1 MLTLDIL
8 TCYFLLS
15 MKAVTKITMIK
26 RLIVGHNTRLRL
38 KNWDPDCLVE
48 HDQEH
53 AQNVLIDLMN
63 QMSDL
68 QYKLYADK
76 GKALLIVLQ
85 GIDTSGKD
93 STIRHVMGAFNPQS
107 CRALSFK
114 TPDNEELSHDYLWR
128 AHKNIP
134 AKGEIAIF
142 NRSYYEDVIEVS
154 VHKMISKSTC
164 HKRYKQINDFER
176 YLVEND
182 IQIVKLFLHISK
194 DEQKKRLQKRL
205 NDPTKQWKFSD
216 NDILERRYW
225 DRYIQAHEN
234 VLSKCSTKCAP
245 WYIIPANAKWFRNFA
260 VANIIVNILQ
270 SMNLRFPKPKTNLSN
285 IIID

>member
-1 MLTLDIL
+1 MRTI
-8 TCYFLLS
+8 
-15 MKAVTKITMIK
+15 TKINWIRRLTIK
-26 RLIVGHNTRLRL
+26 KGTEIKL
-38 KNWDPDCLVE
+38 KNWDPDYIGE

-53 AQNVLIDLMN
+53 TQNLLIDLMN

-68 QYKLYADK
+68 QYKLFADK
-76 GKALLIVLQ
+76 GKAVLIILQ

-107 CRALSFK
+107 CRAISFK

-134 AKGEIAIF
+134 AKGQIVVF

-154 VHKMISKSTC
+154 VHKLISKNTC

-194 DEQKKRLQKRL
+194 DEQKKRLHERL

-216 NDILERRYW
+216 NDILERRHW

-234 VLSKCSTKCAP
+234 VLNKCSTKWAP
-245 WYIIPANAKWFRNFA
+245 WYIIPANAKWFRNSA
-260 VANIIVNILQ
+260 VAYIIVSILK

-285 IIID
+285 IIVD

>member
-1 MLTLDIL
+1 MRTI
-8 TCYFLLS
+8 
-15 MKAVTKITMIK
+15 TKINWIRRLTIK
-26 RLIVGHNTRLRL
+26 KGTEIKL
-38 KNWDPDCLVE
+38 KNWDPDYIWE

-53 AQNVLIDLMN
+53 TQNLLIDLMN

-68 QYKLYADK
+68 QYKLFADK
-76 GKALLIVLQ
+76 GKAVLIILQ

-107 CRALSFK
+107 CRAISFK

-134 AKGEIAIF
+134 AKGQIVVF

-154 VHKMISKSTC
+154 VHKLISKNTC

-194 DEQKKRLQKRL
+194 DEQKKRLHERL

-216 NDILERRYW
+216 NDILERRHW

-234 VLSKCSTKCAP
+234 VLSKCSTKWAP
-245 WYIIPANAKWFRNFA
+245 WYIIPANAKWFRNSA
-260 VANIIVNILQ
+260 VAYIIVSILK

-285 IIID
+285 IIVD